1 MRVIL
6 TPQARA
12 EYIEAIEW
20 YRQQAPGLDK
30 RLRAAFT
37 DIRKRIA
44 DGPLR
49 FPAATADTRRAR
61 LRDFPYLVIYRLA
74 GDTVQVVAFFH
85 TSRSPR
91 RWQRRM

>member
-6 TPQARA
+6 TPQAQA

-30 RLRAAFT
+30 RLRAAFADT
-37 DIRKRIA
+37 RKRIA
-44 DGPLR
+44 AGPLR
-49 FPAATADTRRAR
+49 FPSTIGGTRRAQ

-74 GDTVQVVAFFH
+74 GDTIQVVAFFH
-85 TSRSPR
+85 TSRRPR
-91 RWQRRM
+91 QWQRRM